1 MNQKP
6 LLLQLYIPLLMV
18 TLLTVIA
25 VMLDA
30 GIFIKQFDEE
40 QTRDN
45 LYARAK
51 LVEMQL
57 NGDVWKDEITVKEI
71 CDSAGKVSATRIT
84 IIKPDGKVIAD
95 SQENPNN
102 MDNHGNRPEVIAAL
116 FGSTGTSIRYSKT
129 LKQQMFYVAIP
140 VIKNRDIVAVVRTS
154 LPLKFINQAVNI
166 VKIRLLYASLIIII
180 ISAMLSYFLYIKLSR
195 PINEIRDRAIK
206 FASNDFQHKLPHY
219 SIAELDSLASAMNF
233 MAEQLYEKID
243 LTTQQNSKL
252 EAILTSMME
261 GVVAIDNAE
270 KILIMNSAAA
280 KLMSVDANNSH
291 GKKIYEVIR
300 NADFLRFLNRIIDS
314 GKMCEEEIIF
324 HENNILRYMQSHGV
338 VIKNDKNEVIG
349 ILIVLNDVTNL
360 HRLEEIRRDFV
371 ANVSHELKTPI
382 TSIKGFVESLQDG
395 AIYEPA
401 DAQRFL
407 DIIARH
413 ADRLNNII
421 DDLLALSHIEQ
432 VGGAG
437 IQMEIADVAVMLE
450 NAVNSCEYKLSEK
463 NIKATIHCSP
473 DLKAVINSP
482 LIEQAVIN
490 LIDNAV
496 KYSDSGTVVTLSAE
510 MIIDELIIKV
520 ADQGTGIPAEA
531 LSRVFERFYRVDKGR
546 SRKLGGTGLGLAIV
560 KHIMQTHGGYAEVES
575 IVGEGSVFSLHI
587 PLK

>member
-1 MNQKP
+1 MN
-6 LLLQLYIPLLMV
+6 Y
-18 TLLTVIA
+18 
-25 VMLDA
+25 
-30 GIFIKQFDEE
+30 
-40 QTRDN
+40 
-45 LYARAK
+45 
-51 LVEMQL
+51 
-57 NGDVWKDEITVKEI
+57 
-71 CDSAGKVSATRIT
+71 
-84 IIKPDGKVIAD
+84 
-95 SQENPNN
+95 
-102 MDNHGNRPEVIAAL
+102 
-116 FGSTGTSIRYSKT
+116 
-129 LKQQMFYVAIP
+129 
-140 VIKNRDIVAVVRTS
+140 
-154 LPLKFINQAVNI
+154 
-166 VKIRLLYASLIIII
+166 
-180 ISAMLSYFLYIKLSR
+180 
-195 PINEIRDRAIK
+195 
-206 FASNDFQHKLPHY
+206 
-219 SIAELDSLASAMNF
+219 

-261 GVVAIDNAE
+261 GVVAIDNSE
-270 KILIMNSAAA
+270 RIIIMNSAAA
-280 KLMSVDANNSH
+280 KLMSVDVNNSH

-300 NADFLRFLNRIIDS
+300 NADFLRFLNKIVDS
-314 GKMCEEEIIF
+314 GKMCEEEIVF
-324 HENNILRYMQSHGV
+324 HDNNILRYMQSHGV
-338 VIKNDKNEVIG
+338 VIKNDKNDVIG

-395 AIYEPA
+395 AIDEPA

-437 IQMEIADVAVMLE
+437 IQMEIADVALMLE

-463 NIKATIHCSP
+463 NIKAVISCSP
-473 DLKAVINSP
+473 ELKAVINSP

-496 KYSDSGTVVTLSAE
+496 KYSDSGTVVTVSA
-510 MIIDELIIKV
+510 MIEIDELIIKV
-520 ADQGTGIPAEA
+520 ADHGTGIPADA
-531 LSRVFERFYRVDKGR
+531 LGRVFERFYRVDKGR

-560 KHIMQTHGGYAEVES
+560 KHILQTHGGHADVES

>member
-1 MNQKP
+1 
-6 LLLQLYIPLLMV
+6 MV

-30 GIFIKQFDEE
+30 GSFIKEFDEE

-57 NGDVWKDEITVKEI
+57 TDNVWKDNAKVNEI
-71 CDSAGKVSATRIT
+71 CRSAGKVSATRIT
-84 IIKPDGKVIAD
+84 IINPDGIVIAD
-95 SQENPNN
+95 SQENPLN

-116 FGSTGTSIRYSKT
+116 LGNTGASTRYSKT
-129 LKQQMFYVAIP
+129 LKQQTFYVAIP
-140 VIKNRDIVAVVRTS
+140 VITNGKIVSVVRTS
-154 LPLKFINQAVNI
+154 LPLKFINQAINI
-166 VKIRLLYASLIIII
+166 LKVKLLNESLIIII
-180 ISAMLSYFLYIKLSR
+180 ISAMVSYFLYIKLSN
-195 PINEIRDRAIK
+195 PISEIRDRAIK
-206 FASNDFQHKLPHY
+206 FASNDFEHKLPHY
-219 SIAELDSLASAMNF
+219 SIAELESLASAMNY

-261 GVVAIDNAE
+261 GVVAIDNTE
-270 KILIMNSAAA
+270 KIIIMNSAAA
-280 KLMSVDANNSH
+280 KLMSVDVNNSH

-300 NADFLRFLNRIIDS
+300 NADFLRFLNKIVDS
-314 GKMCEEEIIF
+314 GKMCEEEIVF
-324 HENNILRYMQSHGV
+324 HDNNILRYMQSHGV
-338 VIKNDKNEVIG
+338 VIKNDKNDVIG

-395 AIYEPA
+395 AIDEPA

-437 IQMEIADVAVMLE
+437 IQMEIADVALMLE

-463 NIKATIHCSP
+463 NIKTIINCSP
-473 DLKAVINSP
+473 ELKAVINSP

-496 KYSDSGTVVTLSAE
+496 KYSDSGTVVTLSAFIE
-510 MIIDELIIKV
+510 IDELIIKV
-520 ADQGTGIPAEA
+520 ADHGTGIPAEA
-531 LSRVFERFYRVDKGR
+531 LGRIFERFYRVDKGR

-560 KHIMQTHGGYAEVES
+560 KHILQTHGGHAEVES
-575 IVGEGSVFSLHI
+575 IVGEGSIFSLHI

>member
-1 MNQKP
+1 MKQKP
-6 LLLQLYIPLLMV
+6 LLLHLYIPLFMV

-30 GIFIKQFDEE
+30 GFFIKEFDEE

-57 NGDVWKDEITVKEI
+57 TDNVWKDNAKVNEI
-71 CDSAGKVSATRIT
+71 CRSAGKVSATRIT
-84 IIKPDGKVIAD
+84 IINPDGIVIAD
-95 SQENPNN
+95 SQENPLN

-116 FGSTGTSIRYSKT
+116 LGNTGASTRYSKT
-129 LKQQMFYVAIP
+129 LKQQTFYVAIP
-140 VIKNRDIVAVVRTS
+140 VINNGKIVSVVRTS
-154 LPLKFINQAVNI
+154 LPLKFINQAINI
-166 VKIRLLYASLIIII
+166 VKVKLLYASLIIII
-180 ISAMLSYFLYIKLSR
+180 ISAMVSYFLYIKLSN
-195 PINEIRDRAIK
+195 PISEIRDRAIK
-206 FASNDFQHKLPHY
+206 FASNDFEHKLPHY
-219 SIAELDSLASAMNF
+219 SIAELESLASAMNY

-261 GVVAIDNAE
+261 GVVAIDNSE
-270 KILIMNSAAA
+270 RIIIMNSAAA
-280 KLMSVDANNSH
+280 KLMSVDVNNSH

-300 NADFLRFLNRIIDS
+300 NADFLRFLNKIVDS
-314 GKMCEEEIIF
+314 GKMCEEEIVF
-324 HENNILRYMQSHGV
+324 HDNNILRYMQSHGV
-338 VIKNDKNEVIG
+338 VIKNDKNDVIG

-395 AIYEPA
+395 AIDEPA

-437 IQMEIADVAVMLE
+437 IQMEIADVALMLE

-463 NIKATIHCSP
+463 NIKAVISCSP
-473 DLKAVINSP
+473 ELKAVINSP

-496 KYSDSGTVVTLSAE
+496 KYSDSGTVVTVSA
-510 MIIDELIIKV
+510 MIEIDELIIKV
-520 ADQGTGIPAEA
+520 ADHGTGIPADA
-531 LSRVFERFYRVDKGR
+531 LGRVFERFYRVDKGR

-560 KHIMQTHGGYAEVES
+560 KHILQTHGGHADVES

>member
-1 MNQKP
+1 MKQKP
-6 LLLQLYIPLLMV
+6 LLLHLYIPLFMV

-30 GIFIKQFDEE
+30 GSFIKEFDEE

-57 NGDVWKDEITVKEI
+57 TNNVWKDNVKVNEI
-71 CDSAGKVSATRIT
+71 CRSAGKVSATRIT
-84 IIKPDGKVIAD
+84 IVSPDGIVLAD
-95 SQENPNN
+95 SQENPLK
-102 MDNHGNRPEVIAAL
+102 MDYHGNRPEVIAAL
-116 FGSTGTSIRYSKT
+116 LGNTGASIRYSKT
-129 LKQQMFYVAIP
+129 LKQQTFYVAIP
-140 VIKNRDIVAVVRTS
+140 VITNGKIVSVVRTS
-154 LPLKFINQAVNI
+154 LPLKFINQAINI
-166 VKIRLLYASLIIII
+166 LKVKLLNESLIIII
-180 ISAMLSYFLYIKLSR
+180 ISAMVSYFLYIKLSN
-195 PINEIRDRAIK
+195 PISEIRDRAIK
-206 FASNDFQHKLPHY
+206 FASNDFEHKLPHY
-219 SIAELDSLASAMNF
+219 SIAELESLASAMNY

-261 GVVAIDNAE
+261 GVVAIDNTE
-270 KILIMNSAAA
+270 KIIIMNSAAA
-280 KLMSVDANNSH
+280 KLMSVDVNNSH

-300 NADFLRFLNRIIDS
+300 NADFLRFLNKIVDS
-314 GKMCEEEIIF
+314 GKMCEEEIVF
-324 HENNILRYMQSHGV
+324 HDNNILRYMQSHGV
-338 VIKNDKNEVIG
+338 VIKNDKNDVIG

-395 AIYEPA
+395 AIDEPA

-437 IQMEIADVAVMLE
+437 IQMEIADVALMLE

-463 NIKATIHCSP
+463 NIKTIINCSP
-473 DLKAVINSP
+473 ELKAVINSP

-496 KYSDSGTVVTLSAE
+496 KYSDSGTVVTLSAFIE
-510 MIIDELIIKV
+510 IDELIIKV
-520 ADQGTGIPAEA
+520 ADHGTGIPAEA
-531 LSRVFERFYRVDKGR
+531 LGRIFERFYRVDKGR

-560 KHIMQTHGGYAEVES
+560 KHILQTHGGHAEVES
-575 IVGEGSVFSLHI
+575 IVGEGSIFSLHI

>member
-1 MNQKP
+1 MKQKP
-6 LLLQLYIPLLMV
+6 LLLHLYIPLFMV

-30 GIFIKQFDEE
+30 GSFIKEFDEE

-57 NGDVWKDEITVKEI
+57 TDNVWKDNAKINEI
-71 CDSAGKVSATRIT
+71 CLSAGKVSATRIT
-84 IIKPDGKVIAD
+84 IIKPDGIVIAD
-95 SQENPNN
+95 SQENPLK

-116 FGSTGTSIRYSKT
+116 LGNTGASTRYSKT
-129 LKQQMFYVAIP
+129 LNQQTFYVAIP
-140 VIKNRDIVAVVRTS
+140 VISNGNIVSVVRTS
-154 LPLKFINQAVNI
+154 LPLKFINQAINI
-166 VKIRLLYASLIIII
+166 VKVKLLYASLIIII
-180 ISAMLSYFLYIKLSR
+180 ISAMVSYFLYIKLSN
-195 PINEIRDRAIK
+195 PISEIRDRAIK
-206 FASNDFQHKLPHY
+206 FASNDFEHKLPHY
-219 SIAELDSLASAMNF
+219 SIAELESLASAMNY

-261 GVVAIDNAE
+261 GVVAIDNTE
-270 KILIMNSAAA
+270 KIIIMNSAAA
-280 KLMSVDANNSH
+280 KLMSVDVNNSH

-300 NADFLRFLNRIIDS
+300 NADFLRFLNKIVDS
-314 GKMCEEEIIF
+314 GKMCEEEIVF
-324 HENNILRYMQSHGV
+324 HDNNVLRYMQSHGV
-338 VIKNDKNEVIG
+338 VIKNDTNDVIG

-395 AIYEPA
+395 AIDEPA

-432 VGGAG
+432 AGGAG
-437 IQMEIADVAVMLE
+437 IQMEIADVAGMLE

-463 NIKATIHCSP
+463 NIKAIINCSP
-473 DLKAVINSP
+473 ELKAVINSP

-496 KYSDSGTVVTLSAE
+496 KYSDSGTVVTLSAFIE
-510 MIIDELIIKV
+510 IDELIIKV
-520 ADQGTGIPAEA
+520 VDHGTGIPAEA
-531 LSRVFERFYRVDKGR
+531 LGRIFERFYRVDKGR

-560 KHIMQTHGGYAEVES
+560 KHILQTHGGHAEVES
-575 IVGEGSVFSLHI
+575 IVGEGSIFSLHI

>member
-1 MNQKP
+1 
-6 LLLQLYIPLLMV
+6 
-18 TLLTVIA
+18 
-25 VMLDA
+25 
-30 GIFIKQFDEE
+30 
-40 QTRDN
+40 
-45 LYARAK
+45 
-51 LVEMQL
+51 
-57 NGDVWKDEITVKEI
+57 
-71 CDSAGKVSATRIT
+71 
-84 IIKPDGKVIAD
+84 
-95 SQENPNN
+95 

-116 FGSTGTSIRYSKT
+116 LGNTGASTRYSKT
-129 LKQQMFYVAIP
+129 LKQQTFYVAIP
-140 VIKNRDIVAVVRTS
+140 VINNGKIVSVVRTS
-154 LPLKFINQAVNI
+154 LPLKFINQAINI
-166 VKIRLLYASLIIII
+166 VKVKLLYASLIIII
-180 ISAMLSYFLYIKLSR
+180 ISAMVSYFLYIKLSN
-195 PINEIRDRAIK
+195 PISEIRDRAIK
-206 FASNDFQHKLPHY
+206 FASNDFEHKLPHY
-219 SIAELDSLASAMNF
+219 SIAELESLASAMNY

-261 GVVAIDNAE
+261 GVVAIDNSE
-270 KILIMNSAAA
+270 RIIIMNSAAA
-280 KLMSVDANNSH
+280 KLMSVDVNNSH

-300 NADFLRFLNRIIDS
+300 NADFLRFLNKIVDS
-314 GKMCEEEIIF
+314 GKMCEEEIVF
-324 HENNILRYMQSHGV
+324 HDNNILRYMQSHGV
-338 VIKNDKNEVIG
+338 VIKNDKNDVIG

-395 AIYEPA
+395 AIDEPA

-437 IQMEIADVAVMLE
+437 IQMEIADVALMLE

-463 NIKATIHCSP
+463 NIKAVISCSP
-473 DLKAVINSP
+473 ELKAVINSP

-496 KYSDSGTVVTLSAE
+496 KYSDSGTVVTVSA
-510 MIIDELIIKV
+510 MIEIDELIIKV
-520 ADQGTGIPAEA
+520 ADHGTGIPADA
-531 LSRVFERFYRVDKGR
+531 LGRVFERFYRVDKGR

-560 KHIMQTHGGYAEVES
+560 KHILQTHGGHADVES